1 MQDRVFS
8 LHVYSPPRW
17 SFIVRASS
25 RCFNTKA
32 SDGESNFKESAMPIL
47 RLRVTGNR
55 DAADAIMATLN
66 SVDELERVEE
76 VDDEMPTLRD
86 DSTSLELP
94 DDLGASVYRIE
105 IETPHRKT
113 IDRVHDIIEMTSR
126 NLDAAVEFV
135 DRF

>member
-1 MQDRVFS
+1 
-8 LHVYSPPRW
+8 
-17 SFIVRASS
+17 
-25 RCFNTKA
+25 
-32 SDGESNFKESAMPIL
+32 MPIL
-47 RLRVTGNR
+47 RLRVTGNQ

-66 SVDELERVEE
+66 SVDELERVEQ

-105 IETPHRKT
+105 VETPHRAT
-113 IDRVHDIIEMTSR
+113 LDRVHDLIEMRSR
-126 NLDAAVEFV
+126 DLDAAVEFV

>member
-1 MQDRVFS
+1 
-8 LHVYSPPRW
+8 
-17 SFIVRASS
+17 
-25 RCFNTKA
+25 
-32 SDGESNFKESAMPIL
+32 MPIL

-55 DAADAIMATLN
+55 NAADQIMATLN
-66 SVDELERVEE
+66 GVDELERVEE

-94 DDLGASVYRIE
+94 DDLGTSVYRIE
-105 IETPHRKT
+105 VETPHRAT
-113 IDRVHDIIEMTSR
+113 LDRVRDLLEMSTR

>member
-1 MQDRVFS
+1 
-8 LHVYSPPRW
+8 
-17 SFIVRASS
+17 
-25 RCFNTKA
+25 
-32 SDGESNFKESAMPIL
+32 MPIL
-47 RLRVTGNR
+47 RLRVTGSR

-76 VDDEMPTLRD
+76 VDDEMSTLRD

-113 IDRVHDIIEMTSR
+113 IDRVHDLIEMTAR

>member
-1 MQDRVFS
+1 
-8 LHVYSPPRW
+8 
-17 SFIVRASS
+17 
-25 RCFNTKA
+25 
-32 SDGESNFKESAMPIL
+32 MPIL

-55 DAADAIMATLN
+55 NAADAIIATLN
-66 SVDELERVEE
+66 GVDELERVEE

-105 IETPHRKT
+105 VETPHRST
-113 IDRVHDIIEMTSR
+113 IDKVHDLIEISAR
-126 NLDAAVEFV
+126 DLDAAVEFV

>member
-1 MQDRVFS
+1 
-8 LHVYSPPRW
+8 
-17 SFIVRASS
+17 
-25 RCFNTKA
+25 
-32 SDGESNFKESAMPIL
+32 MPIL
-47 RLRVTGNR
+47 RLRVTGSR

-76 VDDEMPTLRD
+76 VDDEMSTLRD

-94 DDLGASVYRIE
+94 DDLGALVYRIE

-113 IDRVHDIIEMTSR
+113 IDRVHDLIEMTAR

>member
-1 MQDRVFS
+1 
-8 LHVYSPPRW
+8 
-17 SFIVRASS
+17 
-25 RCFNTKA
+25 
-32 SDGESNFKESAMPIL
+32 MPIL

-66 SVDELERVEE
+66 SVDELERVEQ
-76 VDDEMPTLRD
+76 VDDEMSTLRD

-105 IETPHRKT
+105 VETPHRAT
-113 IDRVHDIIEMTSR
+113 IDRVHDLIEMTSR

>member
-1 MQDRVFS
+1 
-8 LHVYSPPRW
+8 
-17 SFIVRASS
+17 
-25 RCFNTKA
+25 
-32 SDGESNFKESAMPIL
+32 MPIL
-47 RLRVTGNR
+47 RLRVTGNQ

-94 DDLGASVYRIE
+94 DDLGTSVYRIE
-105 IETPHRKT
+105 VETPHRAT
-113 IDRVHDIIEMTSR
+113 LDRVHDLIEMTSR

>member
-1 MQDRVFS
+1 
-8 LHVYSPPRW
+8 
-17 SFIVRASS
+17 
-25 RCFNTKA
+25 
-32 SDGESNFKESAMPIL
+32 MPIL
-47 RLRVTGNR
+47 RLRVTGNQ

-94 DDLGASVYRIE
+94 DDLGTSVYRIE
-105 IETPHRKT
+105 VETPHRAT
-113 IDRVHDIIEMTSR
+113 LDRVHDLIEMTSR

-135 DRF
+135 ERF

>member
-1 MQDRVFS
+1 
-8 LHVYSPPRW
+8 
-17 SFIVRASS
+17 
-25 RCFNTKA
+25 
-32 SDGESNFKESAMPIL
+32 MPIL

-55 DAADAIMATLN
+55 DSADAIMATLN

-76 VDDEMPTLRD
+76 VDDEMSTLRD

-105 IETPHRKT
+105 VETPHRAT
-113 IDRVHDIIEMTSR
+113 LDRVHDLIEMTSR
-126 NLDAAVEFV
+126 DLDAAVEFV

>member
-1 MQDRVFS
+1 
-8 LHVYSPPRW
+8 
-17 SFIVRASS
+17 
-25 RCFNTKA
+25 
-32 SDGESNFKESAMPIL
+32 MPIL

-55 DAADAIMATLN
+55 DAADTIMAALN

-76 VDDEMPTLRD
+76 VDDEMSTLRD

-105 IETPHRKT
+105 VETPHRAT
-113 IDRVHDIIEMTSR
+113 LDRVHDMIEMTSR